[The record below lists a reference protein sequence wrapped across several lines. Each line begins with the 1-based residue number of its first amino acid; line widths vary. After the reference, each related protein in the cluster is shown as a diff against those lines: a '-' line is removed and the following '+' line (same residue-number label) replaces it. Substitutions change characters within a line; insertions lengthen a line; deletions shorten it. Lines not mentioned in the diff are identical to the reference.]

1 MTAKKKTLRLVM
13 PQWQGGD
20 GGMEYPGKLYPLGS
34 RLLAFLA
41 PESDAPM
48 VEVPVEP
55 YTGAPRKI
63 EDGTVWHSAVV
74 KQAQAARNIIDAYS
88 PDRVI
93 VFGGDCLVS
102 QSPFAYLNER
112 YGGKVGLLWIDAH
125 PDITTPDQ
133 YEAAH
138 TYVLGNLLGHG
149 DPVLAKEVK
158 VPYAPEQVLLVG
170 VHDPRP
176 NEAQTIKELG
186 LQVIAPEA
194 VAETSDAI
202 TGWIGKH
209 GFEHLTI
216 HFDLDVLEFNS
227 FRSQF
232 LWNSIEEVKVKA
244 ADGRITIPHFTR
256 LVKDVA
262 SLADVVGFSFAE
274 HLPWDAYHLKTM
286 MEAFP
291 FMK

>member
-1 MTAKKKTLRLVM
+1 M

-20 GGMEYPGKLYPLGS
+20 GGMQYSGKLYPLGS

-41 PESDAPM
+41 PESDATT

-55 YTGAPRKI
+55 YVGAPRKI
-63 EDGTVWHSAVV
+63 EDGVVWHSAVV
-74 KQAQAARNIIDAYS
+74 KQARAARSIIDAYD

-93 VFGGDCLVS
+93 MFGGDCLVS
-102 QSPFAYLNER
+102 QAPFAYLNER
-112 YGGKVGLLWIDAH
+112 YGGKVGLIWLDAH
-125 PDITTPDQ
+125 PDITTPEQ

-158 VPYAPEQVLLVG
+158 VPYKPEQVLLVG
-170 VHDPRP
+170 VHDPLA
-176 NEAQTIKELG
+176 NEAKTIKELG
-186 LQVIAPEA
+186 LRIVPPEA
-194 VAETSDAI
+194 IVDTSDI
-202 TGWIGKH
+202 VTNWIKENR
-209 GFEHLTI
+209 FEYVVI
-216 HFDLDVLEFNS
+216 HFDLDVLEFKS

-232 LWNSIEEVKVKA
+232 LWNSIEEVKIQA
-244 ADGRITIPHFTR
+244 ADGRIPIPEFTR
-256 LVKDVA
+256 LVKDIA

-291 FMK
+291 FMR